1 MQMIELCV
9 FYLSKQLTFAFK
21 VDDFW
26 LSPSSKQN
34 FPAATRGCSPQYK
47 LTVHQ

>member
-1 MQMIELCV
+1 MQMIELYV
-9 FYLSKQLTFAFK
+9 FYLSKQVK
-21 VDDFW
+21 DDFW